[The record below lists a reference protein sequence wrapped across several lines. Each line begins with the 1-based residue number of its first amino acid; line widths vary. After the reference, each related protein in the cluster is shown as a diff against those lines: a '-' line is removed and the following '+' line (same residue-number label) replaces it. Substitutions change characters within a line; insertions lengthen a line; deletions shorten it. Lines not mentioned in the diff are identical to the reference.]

1 MMYTGNNQAAYR
13 SENNR
18 DHYLVQESYLF
29 MYYDYQVIQ
38 LLDRLCRICGHRQT
52 TVEMGWRC
60 VAFDSG
66 LLQPLGRP
74 VLFWE
79 HQQPY
84 K

>member
-52 TVEMGWRC
+52 TV
-60 VAFDSG
+60 
-66 LLQPLGRP
+66 
-74 VLFWE
+74 
-79 HQQPY
+79 
-84 K
+84 